1 MCNVDTILLLNSDFE
16 HVTIWGA
23 NRCDSSNGLKKKSYI
38 IELSLFIS
46 WHDEKNSLGLL

>member
-23 NRCDSSNGLKKKSYI
+23 NRCDSSNGLKKN
-38 IELSLFIS
+38 LT
-46 WHDEKNSLGLL
+46 